1 MSRGTWIKLTLQ
13 NGHPVYLNMELAQ
26 ELYKSGD
33 ATIIQFGVD
42 HYEAI
47 RETPEQIFL
56 ALNKDA
62 IYPWAS
68 LPGAVFVPPDTIP
81 L

>member
-13 NGHPVYLNMELAQ
+13 NGHPIYLNMELAK
-26 ELYKSGD
+26 EIYNSGD
-33 ATIIQFGVD
+33 ATVIQFGVD
-42 HYEAI
+42 HCEDV

-56 ALNKDA
+56 ALSKDA

-68 LPGAVFVPPDTIP
+68 LPGAVFVPLDIIP

>member
-1 MSRGTWIKLTLQ
+1 
-13 NGHPVYLNMELAQ
+13 MELAA
-26 ELYKSGD
+26 EIYKSGD
-33 ATIIQFGVD
+33 CTTIQFGPEY
-42 HYEAI
+42 YEVV

-68 LPGAVFVPPDTIP
+68 LSGAVFVPPDTIP